1 MFREEWVVI
10 LDYLGGGYA
19 NSFKKEPVAQ
29 AIGEQWFSLLELT
42 PKEGVGLAPR
52 ERVYVGQDKRDKIQ
66 FIKGR
71 LTYDQLTNTSKNEL
85 MAIVEEILMRDE
97 AKYVNFFNKAGP
109 ITMRQH
115 SLELLPSIG
124 KKHMLNIINEREK
137 KPFESFQDMRSR
149 VTLMPNPVRVVAE
162 RIVEELEGK
171 AKFNIF
177 TRPAPRG
184 EEYPQR

>member
-1 MFREEWVVI
+1 MFREEWVVV
-10 LDYLGGGYA
+10 LDYLANGYA
-19 NSFKKEPVAQ
+19 TSFKKEPVAQ

-42 PKEGVGLAPR
+42 PKPGVNLSLR
-52 ERVYVGQDKRDKIQ
+52 ERIYVGQDKREKIQ
-66 FIKGR
+66 FVKGR
-71 LTYDQLTNTSKNEL
+71 LLHEQLTNTAKNEL
-85 MAIVEEILMRDE
+85 LPVVEDIITRDE

-124 KKHMLNIINEREK
+124 KKHMSNIIDEREK
-137 KPFESFQDMRSR
+137 KPFESFKDMRDR

-171 AKFNIF
+171 AKFNVF
-177 TRPAPRG
+177 TRPAPRD
-184 EEYPQR
+184 EAYPPR